1 MSAEGNEV
9 LAEAERLADALAE
22 AKNEMSLNE
31 YLLMLIEMNMKIE
44 EITKIDYGSI
54 CAPYSDYNCS

>member
-9 LAEAERLADALAE
+9 LVQAERLADALAA
-22 AKNEMSLNE
+22 AKDDMSLNE

-54 CAPYSDYNCS
+54 CAPYSDYSCS

>member
-1 MSAEGNEV
+1 MSSEDSEV
-9 LAEAERLADALAE
+9 LAQAEKLADALAM
-22 AKNEMSLNE
+22 AKDEMSLNE

>member
-1 MSAEGNEV
+1 MSAEENEALLQAEK
-9 LAEAERLADALAE
+9 LAAALAA
-22 AKNEMSLNE
+22 AKDEMSLNK

>member
-1 MSAEGNEV
+1 MSAEGNEILV
-9 LAEAERLADALAE
+9 QAERLADALAA
-22 AKNEMSLNE
+22 AKDGMNPNE

-54 CAPYSDYNCS
+54 CAPYSDYNCI

>member
-1 MSAEGNEV
+1 MSGGESEV
-9 LAEAERLADALAE
+9 LVQAERLADALAA
-22 AKNEMSLNE
+22 AKDGMSLNE

-54 CAPYSDYNCS
+54 CAPYSDYNCI